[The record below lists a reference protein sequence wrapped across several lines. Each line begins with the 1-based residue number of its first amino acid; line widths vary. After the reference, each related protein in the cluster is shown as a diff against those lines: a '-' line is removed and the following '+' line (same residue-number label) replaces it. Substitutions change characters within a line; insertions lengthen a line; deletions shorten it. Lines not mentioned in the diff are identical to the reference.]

1 MTWYSDAS
9 NHWNECSLCEEK
21 RNVDIHTFGA
31 WQTTKAATYTAEG
44 EETRS
49 CTVCG
54 ATEKRALAKVT
65 LPAPATVK
73 VAKFANGLKVAW
85 SAASGATKYR
95 VYRRELDSSG
105 KVIAGWQTLYTT
117 ANAATRTY
125 TDTKAVNGHRYQY
138 TVRTYRSDANG
149 SAWSPVGTCTAYYCL
164 ATPAVTLAN
173 ATSGVSLKWKA
184 VAGATGYIVYRKAG
198 SATTWTKVATLK
210 GNGKTS
216 CVDTKCS
223 NGVTYTYTVKA
234 YHGNNYSAYTAKKI
248 IFLTAP
254 TKATVSSGKT
264 GITVK
269 WGKNAK
275 ASGYYVYRKAGS
287 GAWTK
292 IATVQGATKVT
303 YLDKSAKKGTTYA
316 YRAVAYKGTT
326 RSGYYTSA
334 SIKDLY

>member
-1 MTWYSDAS
+1 M
-9 NHWNECSLCEEK
+9 
-21 RNVDIHTFGA
+21 
-31 WQTTKAATYTAEG
+31 
-44 EETRS
+44 
-49 CTVCG
+49 
-54 ATEKRALAKVT
+54 
-65 LPAPATVK
+65 
-73 VAKFANGLKVAW
+73 
-85 SAASGATKYR
+85 
-95 VYRRELDSSG
+95 
-105 KVIAGWQTLYTT
+105 
-117 ANAATRTY
+117 
-125 TDTKAVNGHRYQY
+125 DTKR
-138 TVRTYRSDANG
+138 
-149 SAWSPVGTCTAYYCL
+149 
-164 ATPAVTLAN
+164 
-173 ATSGVSLKWKA
+173 
-184 VAGATGYIVYRKAG
+184 
-198 SATTWTKVATLK
+198 
-210 GNGKTS
+210 
-216 CVDTKCS
+216 S

-287 GAWTK
+287 GAWKK
-292 IATVQGATKVT
+292 IATVQGAAKVT